1 MQLFSQV
8 GKRNFIATSLQL
20 EHIRTPSMSTLLPA
34 QAQFYFPD
42 QKCWL
47 DAKIPGCIHTDLLRH
62 DLIKNPFWGSN
73 ERELQWIEEKDWKYR
88 LTFSIEAEF
97 LSESQTDLVAD
108 GLDTLATVFV
118 NGKEIARTENMFVGY
133 RWPVR
138 ELLKEGENEVRIEF
152 ASTRNYIQTR
162 KPKNHLDEWNDSV
175 GGCSLIRKEQCNFGW
190 DWAPRLV
197 TAGIYKSM
205 RLEAY
210 SGARIESLKIQQSHT
225 KNRVILEIAP
235 ELSKRLRTPTFRSTL
250 RFEGEV
256 VAESKGL
263 KLRLNSPQLWW
274 PNGLGAQPLY
284 DLTVE
289 LLNGETVVDTATR
302 RIGLRTIVLDRQKD
316 QWGESFQFK
325 CNGVPVFAKGANWIP
340 AHVFASE
347 VTRETLNS
355 LLTSTTDVHMNM
367 IRVWGGGIYETDEF
381 YDLCDEKGLMVWQ
394 DFMFACALYPG
405 TREFLNQ
412 VELES
417 EFQVKRL
424 AHHACLALWCG
435 NNEIEQMPDEI
446 TKTAERKRA
455 YDAIFNQLLPTAV
468 RKFDGTTSYWPS
480 SPHNPAGYQKGFNNE
495 RCGDAHFWDVWHAR
509 LSVKSYEGKFFR
521 FCSEFGMQSYSS
533 PEIAATFCP
542 RTEMNVFSPAMENHQ
557 KNPAG
562 NQIILDYISRRYR
575 FPKDYSSMAY
585 LSQLNQAYCMKVAV
599 EHFRRQMPRTMGAL
613 YWQLNDTWPG
623 FSWSSLEFG
632 GKWKA
637 LHFEAKR
644 FFAPLL
650 VTAYVPGDEHFGRG
664 NVLQSSISE
673 VQFFTVN
680 DSAQAVEC
688 ALHWTLYHL
697 SSGVIR
703 EGQKSITAANG
714 RSSLQ
719 LKVDFKKDIHLHG
732 ASHLVLR
739 VWLENESGVL
749 SENSVFFTAPR
760 FINLP
765 STTIESSV
773 RKVARGKYEIEF
785 VSKNFHHGV
794 LLQIPGIDVRLS
806 DNYFDLFPGIS
817 HRVQVDVGQD
827 VDYAQ
832 ISRLL
837 MQPTSLVNS
846 YN

>member
-1 MQLFSQV
+1 
-8 GKRNFIATSLQL
+8 
-20 EHIRTPSMSTLLPA
+20 MSTTTLYPA
-34 QAQFYFPD
+34 QTQFFFHD
-42 QKCWL
+42 QKRWL
-47 DAKIPGCIHTDLLRH
+47 EAKVPGCIHTDLHRH
-62 DLIKNPFWGSN
+62 GLIKDPFWGSN
-73 ERELQWIEEKDWKYR
+73 EHELQWIEETDWKYK
-88 LTFSIEAEF
+88 LTFSVNAEF
-97 LSESQTDLVAD
+97 LSNLHTDLLAD
-108 GLDTLATVFV
+108 GLDTLATIFV
-118 NGKEIARTENMFVGY
+118 NDREIARTENMFVGY
-133 RWPVR
+133 RWPIR
-138 ELLKEGENEVRIEF
+138 DALKEGQNEVRVEF
-152 ASTRNYIQTR
+152 ASTRNYIQAR
-162 KPKNHLDEWNDSV
+162 QPKNHFDEWNDSV

-197 TAGIYKSM
+197 TAGIYKSI

-210 SGARIESLKIQQSHT
+210 SGARIESLKLQQAHT
-225 KNRVILEIAP
+225 KNRVVLNIAP

-250 RFEGEV
+250 RYQGEV
-256 VAESKGL
+256 VVESNNL
-263 KLRLNSPQLWW
+263 KLRVNSPQLWW
-274 PNGLGAQPLY
+274 PNGYGEQPLY

-289 LLNGETVVDTATR
+289 LLNGAVVIDTYTK

-325 CNGVPVFAKGANWIP
+325 CNGVSIFAKGANWIP

-347 VTRETLNS
+347 VTRETLDP
-355 LLTSTTDVHMNM
+355 LLTSAAAAHMNM

-405 TREFLNQ
+405 TREFLDQ

-417 EFQVKRL
+417 NFQIKRL
-424 AHHACLALWCG
+424 ANHACLALWCG

-446 TKTAERKRA
+446 TKTAERERA
-455 YDAIFNQLLPTAV
+455 YDAIFNQMLPTAV

-495 RCGDAHFWDVWHAR
+495 RGGDAHFWDVWHAR
-509 LSVKSYEGKFFR
+509 LPVKKYEEKFFR

-542 RTEMNVFSPAMENHQ
+542 RTEMNIFSPAMENHQ

-562 NQIILDYISRRYR
+562 NQIILEYISRRYR
-575 FPKDYSSMAY
+575 FPKDYSSLAY

-650 VTAYVPGDEHFGRG
+650 VSAYVPGDEQSGRG
-664 NVLQSSISE
+664 NILQSTISE

-680 DSAQAVEC
+680 DGTHSLEC
-688 ALHWTLYHL
+688 TLHWTLYHL
-697 SSGVIR
+697 TSGVIR
-703 EGQKSITAANG
+703 EGQKAITATG
-714 RSSLQ
+714 TRSSMQ
-719 LKVDFKKDIHLHG
+719 LKADFKKDIIQHG
-732 ASHLVLR
+732 APNLILR
-739 VWLENESGVL
+739 VWLENEKGVL

-760 FINLP
+760 FLNLP
-765 STTIESSV
+765 SSAIESSL
-773 RKVARGKYEIEF
+773 RKADRGIYEIEF

-794 LLQIPGIDVRLS
+794 HLQIPGIDVHFS
-806 DNYFDLFPGIS
+806 DNYFDLFPGVA
-817 HRVQVDVGQD
+817 HRAQIDVGLD
-827 VDYAQ
+827 VDYSQ
-832 ISRLL
+832 INRLL
-837 MQPTSLVNS
+837 MKPTSLINS
-846 YN
+846 YS